1 METISPFAIYDTL
14 FVGNKLQRYIG
25 DFNSSEVQLFCYF
38 SCLLSLYEGNPTS
51 FWGYKF
57 IKNDLGV
64 PLSTDVY
71 NALDCLLRN
80 NELEKVD
87 NYYQITNDGKSKCEI
102 LSELGRFEDRNKY
115 LEAACESLLA
125 LPIGYIRNSI
135 ISDPIVRAANNSSV
149 RTLIDEENG
158 AVALL
163 YEQFELLKE
172 AIDSKDSDLFVPA
185 VTWLKYLQ
193 LPKKVNQDAK

>member
-1 METISPFAIYDTL
+1 METINPFAIYDTL

-64 PLSTDVY
+64 PLSTEVY
-71 NALDCLLRN
+71 TALDCLLVN
-80 NELEKVD
+80 NELEKAD
-87 NYYQITNDGKSKCEI
+87 NYYKITSEGKSKCEV
-102 LSELGRFEDRNKY
+102 LSEFGRFENRNKY
-115 LEAACESLLA
+115 LEASCESLLA

-135 ISDPIVRAANNSSV
+135 NSEPIVRAANNSTV
-149 RTLIDEENG
+149 RTLVDEENG
-158 AVALL
+158 AIALL

-172 AIDSKDSDLFVPA
+172 AIDTNDSDLFVPA

-193 LPKKVNQDAK
+193 LPKDVNQDA

>member
-1 METISPFAIYDTL
+1 METINPFAIYDTL
-14 FVGNKLQRYIG
+14 FVGNKLQRFIG

-64 PLSTDVY
+64 PLSNDVY
-71 NALDCLLRN
+71 TALDCLLRN
-80 NELEKVD
+80 NELAKAD
-87 NYYQITNDGKSKCEI
+87 DYYKITNEGVLKCNA
-102 LSELGRFEDRNKY
+102 LSEFGRFENRNKY
-115 LEAACESLLA
+115 LEASCESLLA

-135 ISDPIVRAANNSSV
+135 NNEPIVRAANNSSI
-149 RTLIDEENG
+149 RTLVDEDNG

-193 LPKKVNQDAK
+193 LPKGVNQNA

>member
-1 METISPFAIYDTL
+1 METINPFATYDTL
-14 FVGNKLQRYIG
+14 FIGNKLQRYIG

-71 NALDCLLRN
+71 DALDCLQRN
-80 NELEKVD
+80 NEIQIAD
-87 NYYQITNDGKSKCEI
+87 NYYQITNEGRIKCEL
-102 LSELGRFEDRNKY
+102 LSQLGRFQGRKKY

-135 ISDPIVRAANNSSV
+135 NSEPVVRAANNSAV
-149 RTLIDEENG
+149 RTLVDEENG

-172 AIDSKDSDLFVPA
+172 AINSQDSDLFVPA

-193 LPKKVNQDAK
+193 LPKEVNKDA

>member
-1 METISPFAIYDTL
+1 METINPFAIYDTL
-14 FVGNKLQRYIG
+14 FVGDKLQRYIG

-64 PLSTDVY
+64 PLSIDVY
-71 NALDCLLRN
+71 TALDCLLRN
-80 NELEKVD
+80 NELEKID
-87 NYYQITNDGKSKCEI
+87 NYYKITEAGKSKCEI
-102 LSELGRFEDRNKY
+102 LSKLGRFENRNKY
-115 LEAACESLLA
+115 LEASCESLLA
-125 LPIGYIRNSI
+125 LPIGFIRSSI
-135 ISDPIVRAANNSSV
+135 NCEPIVKAANNSTV
-149 RTLIDEENG
+149 RTLVDEGNG
-158 AVALL
+158 AITLL

-172 AIDSKDSDLFVPA
+172 AINSKDSDLFVPA

-193 LPKKVNQDAK
+193 LSKEVDQDA

>member
-1 METISPFAIYDTL
+1 METINPFAIYDTL

-64 PLSTDVY
+64 PLSTEVY
-71 NALDCLLRN
+71 TALDCLLVN
-80 NELEKVD
+80 NELEKAD
-87 NYYQITNDGKSKCEI
+87 NYYKITSEGKSKCEV
-102 LSELGRFEDRNKY
+102 LSEFGRFENRNKY
-115 LEAACESLLA
+115 LQASCESLLA

-135 ISDPIVRAANNSSV
+135 NSEPIVRAANNSTV
-149 RTLIDEENG
+149 RTLVDEENG
-158 AVALL
+158 AIALL

-172 AIDSKDSDLFVPA
+172 AIDTNDSDLFVPA

-193 LPKKVNQDAK
+193 LPKDVNQDA

>member
-1 METISPFAIYDTL
+1 METINPFAIYDTL

-64 PLSTDVY
+64 PLSTEVY
-71 NALDCLLRN
+71 TALDCLLVN
-80 NELEKVD
+80 NELEKAD
-87 NYYQITNDGKSKCEI
+87 NYYKITSEGKSKCEV
-102 LSELGRFEDRNKY
+102 LSEFGRFENRNKY
-115 LEAACESLLA
+115 LEASCESLLA

-135 ISDPIVRAANNSSV
+135 NSEPIVRAANNSTV
-149 RTLIDEENG
+149 RTLVDEENG
-158 AVALL
+158 AIALL

-172 AIDSKDSDLFVPA
+172 AIDTNDSDLFVPA

-193 LPKKVNQDAK
+193 LPKDVNQDAL

>member
-1 METISPFAIYDTL
+1 METINPFAIYDTL

-64 PLSTDVY
+64 PLSTEVY
-71 NALDCLLRN
+71 VALDCLLRN
-80 NELEKVD
+80 NELEKAD
-87 NYYQITNDGKSKCEI
+87 NYYKITIEGKSKCEL
-102 LSELGRFEDRNKY
+102 LSEFERFENRNKY
-115 LEAACESLLA
+115 LEASCESLLA

-135 ISDPIVRAANNSSV
+135 NSEPIVRAANNSTV
-149 RTLIDEENG
+149 RTLVDEENG
-158 AVALL
+158 AIALL

-172 AIDSKDSDLFVPA
+172 AINTKDSDLFVPA

-193 LPKKVNQDAK
+193 LPKEVNQDA

>member
-1 METISPFAIYDTL
+1 METINPFATFDTL

-38 SCLLSLYEGNPTS
+38 SCLLSLYEGNPIS

-64 PLSTDVY
+64 PLSIEVY
-71 NALDCLLRN
+71 GALDCLQRN
-80 NELEKVD
+80 NEIEKIET
-87 NYYQITNDGKSKCEI
+87 YYQITSNGKAKCEI
-102 LSELGRFEDRNKY
+102 LSELGRFQNRKTY
-115 LEAACESLLA
+115 LEASCESLLA
-125 LPIGYIRNSI
+125 LPIGNIRNAINSE
-135 ISDPIVRAANNSSV
+135 PIVRAANNSTV
-149 RTLIDEENG
+149 RTLVDDGNG

-172 AIDSKDSDLFVPA
+172 AINSKDSDLFVPA

-193 LPKKVNQDAK
+193 LPKEMNKDA

>member
-25 DFNSSEVQLFCYF
+25 DFNSSEIQLFCYF
-38 SCLLSLYEGNPTS
+38 SCLLSLYDGNPIS

-64 PLSTDVY
+64 PLSTNVY
-71 NALDCLLRN
+71 DALDCLVRN
-80 NELEKVD
+80 NEVEIVSD
-87 NYYQITNDGKSKCEI
+87 YYEITSDGYSKCEL
-102 LSELGRFEDRNKY
+102 LSELCRFRDRRKY
-115 LEAACESLLA
+115 LDAACESLLA
-125 LPIGYIRNSI
+125 LPLGYIRSAINSE
-135 ISDPIVRAANNSSV
+135 PIVKAANNSAI
-149 RTLIDEENG
+149 RTLVDEENG
-158 AVALL
+158 AITLL

-172 AIDSKDSDLFVPA
+172 VINSHDTDLFVPA

-193 LPKKVNQDAK
+193 LPKEVN

>member
-1 METISPFAIYDTL
+1 METINPFAIYDTL
-14 FVGNKLQRYIG
+14 FVGSKLQRYIG

-57 IKNDLGV
+57 IKNELGV

-71 NALDCLLRN
+71 TALDCLLRN
-80 NELEKVD
+80 NELQKAD
-87 NYYQITNDGKSKCEI
+87 DYYMITSEGESKCEV
-102 LSELGRFEDRNKY
+102 LSKLNRFENRNKY
-115 LEAACESLLA
+115 LEASCESLLA

-135 ISDPIVRAANNSSV
+135 NSEPIVRAANNSTV
-149 RTLIDEENG
+149 RTLVDEENG

-172 AIDSKDSDLFVPA
+172 AIDTKDSDLFVPA
-185 VTWLKYLQ
+185 VTWLKFLQ
-193 LPKKVNQDAK
+193 LPKGVN

>member
-1 METISPFAIYDTL
+1 METINPFAIYDTL

-64 PLSTDVY
+64 PLSTEVY
-71 NALDCLLRN
+71 TALDCLLVN
-80 NELEKVD
+80 NELEKAD
-87 NYYQITNDGKSKCEI
+87 NYYKITSEGKSKCEV
-102 LSELGRFEDRNKY
+102 LSEFGRFENRNKY
-115 LEAACESLLA
+115 LEASCESLLA

-135 ISDPIVRAANNSSV
+135 NSEPIVRAANNSTV
-149 RTLIDEENG
+149 RTLVDEENG
-158 AVALL
+158 ATALL

-172 AIDSKDSDLFVPA
+172 AIDTNDSDLFVPA

-193 LPKKVNQDAK
+193 LPKDVNQDA

>member
-1 METISPFAIYDTL
+1 METINPFAIYDTL

-64 PLSTDVY
+64 PLSTEVY
-71 NALDCLLRN
+71 TALDCLLVN
-80 NELEKVD
+80 NELKKAD
-87 NYYQITNDGKSKCEI
+87 NYYKITSEGKSKCEV
-102 LSELGRFEDRNKY
+102 LSEFGRFENRNKY
-115 LEAACESLLA
+115 LEASCESLLA

-135 ISDPIVRAANNSSV
+135 NSEPIVRAANNSTV
-149 RTLIDEENG
+149 RTLVDEENG
-158 AVALL
+158 AIALL

-172 AIDSKDSDLFVPA
+172 AIDTNDSDLFVPA

-193 LPKKVNQDAK
+193 LPKDVNQDA

>member
-1 METISPFAIYDTL
+1 MESINPYAIYDTL
-14 FVGNKLQRYIG
+14 FVGDKLQRYIG

-80 NELEKVD
+80 NELEKID
-87 NYYQITNDGKSKCEI
+87 NYYQITSEGKSKCNI
-102 LSELGRFEDRNKY
+102 LSELGRFENRNKY
-115 LEAACESLLA
+115 LEVACESLLA

-149 RTLIDEENG
+149 RTLVDEENG

-163 YEQFELLKE
+163 YDQFELLKE
-172 AIDSKDSDLFVPA
+172 AINSQDADLFVPA

-193 LPKKVNQDAK
+193 LPKEVNQDAE

>member
-1 METISPFAIYDTL
+1 METINPFAIYDTL

-64 PLSTDVY
+64 PLSTEVY
-71 NALDCLLRN
+71 TALDCLLVN
-80 NELEKVD
+80 NELEKAD
-87 NYYQITNDGKSKCEI
+87 NYYKITSEGKSKCEV
-102 LSELGRFEDRNKY
+102 LSEFGRFENRNKY
-115 LEAACESLLA
+115 LEASCESLLA

-135 ISDPIVRAANNSSV
+135 NSEPIVRAANNSTV
-149 RTLIDEENG
+149 RTLVDEENG
-158 AVALL
+158 AIALL

-172 AIDSKDSDLFVPA
+172 AIDTNDSDLFVPA
-185 VTWLKYLQ
+185 VTLG
-193 LPKKVNQDAK
+193 V